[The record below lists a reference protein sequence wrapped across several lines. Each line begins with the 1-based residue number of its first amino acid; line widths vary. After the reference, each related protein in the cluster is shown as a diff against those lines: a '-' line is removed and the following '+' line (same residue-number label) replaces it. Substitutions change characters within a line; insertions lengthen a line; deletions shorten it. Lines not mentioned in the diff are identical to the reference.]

1 MSGRACLLLICA
13 ALALSACGSGMSDL
27 DRYIAEVK
35 ARKSKDI
42 EPIPQIKPYQPFE
55 YTMTDR
61 RDPFVLVEPRN
72 EQAKPNGPRPDLR
85 PNRAATAQY
94 PPDPLRMVRTLPT
107 PAGTFSLVQALHVAV
122 SRVAAQAPR
131 GAN

>member
-72 EQAKPNGPRPDLR
+72 EQANTNGPRPDLR
-85 PNRAATAQY
+85 RNREALEAY
-94 PPDPLRMVRTLPT
+94 PPDALRTVGTHTT
-107 PAGTFSLVQALHVAV
+107 PARTVVPVRAPDCVV
-122 SRVAAQAPR
+122 PR
-131 GAN
+131 GPGHTPRS

>member
-35 ARKSKDI
+35 ARQSKDI

-61 RDPFVLVEPRN
+61 RHPILLVEPPN
-72 EQAKPNGPRPDLR
+72 EHAHPTGPRPELR
-85 PNRAATAQY
+85 R
-94 PPDPLRMVRTLPT
+94 PPAERSEKPP
-107 PAGTFSLVQALHVAV
+107 PHPPPSGH
-122 SRVAAQAPR
+122 
-131 GAN
+131 

>member
-42 EPIPQIKPYQPFE
+42 ELIPQIKPYQPFE

-72 EQAKPNGPRPDLR
+72 EQANPNGPRPELR
-85 PNRAATAQY
+85 RNREALEEYRSEEHTSELQS
-94 PPDPLRMVRTLPT
+94 LMRT
-107 PAGTFSLVQALHVAV
+107 SYAV
-122 SRVAAQAPR
+122 FCLKKK
-131 GAN
+131 